1 MGVCFIGMVSGIGVK
16 ESGNEPKKAGW
27 ECYAV
32 CSSRLLRK
40 KRHNSVS
47 DGRTRTALLGS
58 DAMVGNEKFEHD
70 TLYQQGREQ
79 IEIAYL
85 QAMHSVDKMAAH
97 SRMISTAAAPGFWS
111 PKNSTDHKLLSTS
124 WIANKLSGSLATAN
138 PACRHTSQAATAII
152 R

>member
-1 MGVCFIGMVSGIGVK
+1 MAIVTNVKFTGMVSGIGVK

-32 CSSRLLRK
+32 GTSRLLRK

-85 QAMHSVDKMAAH
+85 QAVRRGVSDPVVI
-97 SRMISTAAAPGFWS
+97 RS
-111 PKNSTDHKLLSTS
+111 PRDEGTRPLEVS
-124 WIANKLSGSLATAN
+124 
-138 PACRHTSQAATAII
+138 CER
-152 R
+152 

>member
-1 MGVCFIGMVSGIGVK
+1 MGLGDECVVHRLDSVVGVK

-79 IEIAYL
+79 IEIVYL
-85 QAMHSVDKMAAH
+85 QAVQRGVSDPVVIVMA
-97 SRMISTAAAPGFWS
+97 
-111 PKNSTDHKLLSTS
+111 
-124 WIANKLSGSLATAN
+124 SGQKTQPTRKHRL
-138 PACRHTSQAATAII
+138 
-152 R
+152 